1 MDKKDL
7 LTNLGSFYTD
17 PLQITERLRIRLDQ
31 NSSWDEERKLIEQD
45 MQSRKLISAAV
56 LVPIVNRGDRT
67 TIIFTQRASHLTD
80 HGGQISFPGGRV
92 ESTDE
97 SVEHT
102 ALRETEEEIGLQR
115 KYVKVLGR
123 LPEYYTRTGFLVT
136 PVVGWIEPEFTLQP
150 DSFEVAEV
158 FEVPLAFLL
167 NPDNHQQKSI
177 MWEGKERRYYAM
189 PYEHRN
195 IWGVTAG
202 ILRCLYFALQGT
214 EKI

>member
-7 LTNLGSFYTD
+7 SLNPGIYTD
-17 PLQITERLRIRLDQ
+17 PEQIIERLKCCLNARTP
-31 NSSWDEERKLIEQD
+31 WDEERELIEMD
-45 MQSRKLISAAV
+45 MRSRTLIPAAV
-56 LVPIVNRGDRT
+56 LVPIVNHGDHT

-80 HGGQISFPGGRV
+80 HGGQVSFPGGRV
-92 ESTDE
+92 EPSDE
-97 SVEHT
+97 SIEYT

-136 PVVGWIEPEFTLQP
+136 PVVGWIEPGFTLQP
-150 DSFEVAEV
+150 DTFEVAEV

-177 MWEGKERRYYAM
+177 TWEGKERRYYAM

-202 ILRCLYFALQGT
+202 ILRCLYFALQGAS
-214 EKI
+214 